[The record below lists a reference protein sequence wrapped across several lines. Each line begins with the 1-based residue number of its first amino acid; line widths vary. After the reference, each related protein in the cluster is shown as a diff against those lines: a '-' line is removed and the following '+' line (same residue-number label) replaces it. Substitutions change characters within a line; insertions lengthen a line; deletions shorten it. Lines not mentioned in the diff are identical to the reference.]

1 MFYLAKKKEILVQ
14 KRDDRL
20 VRFSAEKIFNA
31 IKLAFSV
38 VKDDVADKYIADITN
53 KIVRIINKEKL
64 QKISVEHIQDIV
76 ENVLIKQKELDVI

>member
-1 MFYLAKKKEILVQ
+1 MAKKKEILVQ

>member
-1 MFYLAKKKEILVQ
+1 MQ